1 MICVSIYLVIY
12 VIQNN
17 KYVFSEDFINKLN
30 EILSYDTNFIEIY
43 NGIKNKTV
51 EFWNNNINKNM
62 DNSSNENAIGGADE
76 SIKVNEDT
84 IEQENIEQNDKQGTI
99 DNTQENNMQLSQEE
113 QDIIN
118 VKNTTTFIKPIEG
131 TITSTYG
138 RRETSTDNI
147 PKNHTGTDIA
157 ANLGTKI
164 KSATDGEVVISSE
177 EGDYR

>member
-1 MICVSIYLVIY
+1 MES
-12 VIQNN
+12 
-17 KYVFSEDFINKLN
+17 LN
-30 EILSYDTNFIEIY
+30 
-43 NGIKNKTV
+43 
-51 EFWNNNINKNM
+51 
-62 DNSSNENAIGGADE
+62 NSSNENAIGGADE

-84 IEQENIEQNDKQGTI
+84 NEQENIEQNDKQGTI